1 MFNNYI
7 VIVEVYF
14 DNRGIFSEN
23 IPTIYDKRI
32 KRLLLRVF
40 VLDYLHGFNIISTK
54 VYNILF
60 NT

>member
-14 DNRGIFSEN
+14 VNRGIFSEN